1 MIHSQN
7 AESLD
12 PVQQSAGFSSALQK
26 FLPAIRRN
34 ALAFCCVVA
43 TLSPIGAEGGKFSKV
58 SKEKHL
64 GQIFTPNYLVCD
76 ILDIAGYKVKSSI
89 LGKHVID
96 NSCGDGAFLTEVARR
111 YCTVAQ
117 RVKRRPVDL
126 KKDLETFIHG
136 IELDEQAYLA
146 CLSKLNDVAATFS
159 LHNVAWD
166 VQHANTLDVAEYDG
180 KMDYVVG
187 NPPYVRVHN
196 LEGNF
201 TRVKQYQFC
210 TGGMTDLY
218 LVFYELGLRM
228 LKDGGRLCYIAP
240 SSWFNSLAGHNMR
253 EYVKNTGYLRE
264 IVDLGHFQPFAATTY
279 TAIVLLEKSPQ
290 RDFSYKSYDGQGQ
303 IRDVARLT
311 FEDCCFDDAIY
322 LGEAAAVAECRKIK
336 TGNWTEKVD
345 VKNGF
350 ATLADDVF
358 IADAFPFSEFVIPV
372 VKASTGK
379 WRNAFYPY
387 DSAGKPIAK
396 ERIFANKDVASY
408 MESRKEELLKGQSEA
423 QNPNWHLYGRSQ
435 ALKDVW
441 VEKFAINTV
450 VRDKTSIKF
459 TRVPAGSGLYSG
471 LYVLSELPGDKIKA
485 ALLSDAFIAYIRV
498 LRKYKSGGYYTF
510 SSKDVRQF
518 LNYKLRDEEPTCP
531 QPASEQMELDLR

>member
-1 MIHSQN
+1 M
-7 AESLD
+7 
-12 PVQQSAGFSSALQK
+12 
-26 FLPAIRRN
+26 
-34 ALAFCCVVA
+34 
-43 TLSPIGAEGGKFSKV
+43 LSPIGAEGGKSAKV
-58 SKEKHL
+58 SKEKNL
-64 GQIFTPNYLVCD
+64 GQIFTPDYLVRD
-76 ILDIAGYKVKSSI
+76 ILDIADYKSQDAI

-146 CLSKLNDVAATFS
+146 CLSKLNDVAASFS
-159 LHNVAWD
+159 LHDVAWD
-166 VQHANTLDVAEYDG
+166 VRHANTLDVAEYDG

-210 TGGMTDLY
+210 IGGMTDLY

-253 EYVKNTGYLRE
+253 EYVKDTGYLRE
-264 IVDLGHFQPFAATTY
+264 IVDLGHFQAFTATTY
-279 TAIVLLEKSPQ
+279 TAIVLLEKSRQ
-290 RDFSYKSYDGQGQ
+290 HDFSYKSYDGQGQ

-311 FEDCCFDDAIY
+311 FEECCFDDAIY
-322 LGEAAAVAECRKIK
+322 LGAAAAVAECRKIK
-336 TGNWTEKVD
+336 TGNWPEKVD

-358 IADAFPFSEFVIPV
+358 IADAFPFSEFAIPV

-396 ERIFANKDVASY
+396 ETIFANKDVASY
-408 MESRKEELLKGQSEA
+408 LESRKAELLKGQSEA

-450 VRDKTSIKF
+450 VRDKASIKF

-471 LYVLSELPGDKIKA
+471 LYILSDLPENRIKA
-485 ALLSDAFIAYIRV
+485 ALTSDEFIAYIRV

-518 LNYKLRDEEPTCP
+518 LNYKLRDEGPTCP